1 VACSYSP
8 RIHSNCAYNQAYLT
22 TNVNFELWR
31 TIQIP
36 FLRLSKKNDKL
47 SKIQNFPQANKTS
60 QIRVGT
66 KTEQPRHA
74 CALNFAQMQ
83 TEEAQS
89 STPYDHPYVFHRELV
104 VKADGIISYSYT
116 FLRSLGG
123 DRFFAEEIENN
134 VKKQRIRISKDVY
147 SGRIRMKRNSENIGI
162 DELLKRDDYEFQSIL
177 IDVKEDLKKIYEDL
191 DDAAR
196 RYNEEKRIEQKDLN
210 KCFNT
215 FVIIKKMWK
224 HVANFTTS
232 LLGIQKYSDIYDTEK
247 RKMNARVF
255 VNQIMQFWW
264 KKERIHNWVFDDQ
277 GYQAYFE
284 VIQEGWVV
292 EISQNYAIRHTV
304 VFSKKDR
311 EYDGKAVIEYCQ
323 IEGIDEIK
331 ELVMDS
337 LENGLLMLG
346 KGRKTKS
353 KYSLSAG
360 KKSSL
365 YDNAEVM
372 NVYNKLKNRVS
383 VKTESIQISEEVSM
397 LRNIISRSLKSSE
410 EQNKKR
416 TKAEIDYM
424 EKCNKYLAS
433 FYVFSLQNVIS
444 ALLVPMKWR
453 ENKFVRDSR
462 RVAARRIMVDI
473 TLKLLSERK
482 TCIKFQK
489 QIFSDMTDFINRN
502 YTTLEGGKMAALD
515 IVTLKPKVENICFLI
530 ETTSNKFEVHCEGCD
545 NMDEY
550 LIMEIEDDF
559 PFSFNSGH
567 VDVGDL
573 GMISRRQDDI
583 ELHKERRYLTGEMV
597 IAFLMYGE
605 SLMQR
610 KKKVSGSI
618 YYDLP
623 YEVFEMIF
631 KNLVWRWFK
640 YEKFLED
647 EKRSE
652 ESETT

>member
-1 VACSYSP
+1 
-8 RIHSNCAYNQAYLT
+8 
-22 TNVNFELWR
+22 
-31 TIQIP
+31 
-36 FLRLSKKNDKL
+36 
-47 SKIQNFPQANKTS
+47 
-60 QIRVGT
+60 
-66 KTEQPRHA
+66 
-74 CALNFAQMQ
+74 MQ
-83 TEEAQS
+83 TEQAQS
-89 STPYDHPYVFHRELV
+89 STPYDHPYVFLRELV
-104 VKADGIISYSYT
+104 INGDGIISYSYT
-116 FLRSLGG
+116 FLRSLSG
-123 DRFFAEEIENN
+123 DELFAEAIEKN
-134 VKKQRIRISKDVY
+134 VKNHRIRISKDVD
-147 SGRIRMKRNSENIGI
+147 SGIIRMKKNSEKTGI
-162 DELLKRDDYEFQSIL
+162 EELVKRDDYEFQSIL
-177 IDVKEDLKKIYEDL
+177 IDVKEDLKQVYETL

-196 RYNEEKRIEQKDLN
+196 RYNEEQRMVEKDLYKVFN
-210 KCFNT
+210 K

-232 LLGIQKYSDIYDTEK
+232 LLGMQKYSDIYDTEK
-247 RKMNARVF
+247 RKMNASVF

-264 KKERIHNWVFDDQ
+264 KRERIHNWVFDDQ

-292 EISQNYAIRHTV
+292 EISENYAIRHKV
-304 VFSKKDR
+304 VFSKRDR
-311 EYDGKAVIEYCQ
+311 EYDGKAVIEYCK
-323 IEGIDEIK
+323 IEGMDEVK

-337 LENGLLMLG
+337 LEKNLLTLG
-346 KGRKTKS
+346 KGRRTKS
-353 KYSLSAG
+353 KYRLSAG
-360 KKSSL
+360 KKSL
-365 YDNAEVM
+365 FYDNAEVI
-372 NVYNKLKNRVS
+372 NIYNKLKNRVS

-397 LRNIISRSLKSSE
+397 LRNIISRSLQSSE

-416 TKAEIDYM
+416 KRAEIIHR
-424 EKCNKYLAS
+424 EKVNRYLAS
-433 FYVFSLQNVIS
+433 FYVFSLTNVIS
-444 ALLVPMKWR
+444 VLLVPMKWK

-489 QIFSDMTDFINRN
+489 QIFSDLTDFINRN
-502 YTTLEGGKMAALD
+502 YTTMEGGKMAALD
-515 IVTLKPKVENICFLI
+515 VVTLKPKPENICFLI
-530 ETTSNKFEVHCEGCD
+530 ETTSNKFEVHCEGSD
-545 NMDEY
+545 DMDEY
-550 LIMEIEDDF
+550 LITEIEDDF

-573 GMISRRQDDI
+573 GMISRRKEDI
-583 ELHKERRYLTGEMV
+583 ELHEERRYLTAEMV

-605 SLMQR
+605 RLMQR
-610 KKKVSGSI
+610 KKKPSSFI

-652 ESETT
+652 ESDTT